1 MPTLKDVAEPQ
12 ILPEPQP
19 SPIRG
24 ALFMVLAAALVAATS
39 LLAKVLGNGVAG
51 AALHPFQVSAGRFVF
66 AFATLLVIAPFL
78 KLRFEATPW
87 RLHFYRSLAGWMGV
101 TCVFTAAARMP
112 LAEATA
118 ISFLSP
124 IAAMVLAI
132 PMLGEKVGKVRWS
145 AAALSL
151 LGALILI
158 RPGTSAF
165 QPVALLA
172 LASALLM
179 GLETIF
185 IKRLSRSERTI
196 RILFVNN
203 AFGAAIAITVASF
216 VWMPPSPDQWILL
229 VTLGM
234 IMVIAQSCFIASM
247 KSADA
252 SYVIPFFYATLVFA
266 ALYDFGL
273 FEVVPEAISLLGAVI
288 IVAGAVFLA
297 LREQYLKKPGK
308 LTGAEIADKQ

>member
-1 MPTLKDVAEPQ
+1 
-12 ILPEPQP
+12 
-19 SPIRG
+19 
-24 ALFMVLAAALVAATS
+24 MVLAAALVAATS
-39 LLAKVLGNGVAG
+39 LLAKILGNGVAG
-51 AALHPFQVSAGRFVF
+51 AALHPFQISAGRFVF
-66 AFATLLVIAPFL
+66 AFVTLMVVAPFF
-78 KLRFEATPW
+78 KLRFETTPW

-101 TCVFTAAARMP
+101 TCVFAAAARMP

-132 PMLGEKVGKVRWS
+132 PMLGEKVGRVRWS
-145 AAALSL
+145 AAAISL

-172 LASALLM
+172 LSAALLM

-203 AFGAAIAITVASF
+203 GFGAAIAVTAASF
-216 VWMPPSPDQWILL
+216 FWISPSADQWLL
-229 VTLGM
+229 LITLGM
-234 IMVIAQSCFIASM
+234 IMVTAQSCFIASM

-266 ALYDFGL
+266 AFYDFGL
-273 FEVVPEAISLLGAVI
+273 FDVVPQAISLLGAVI
-288 IVAGAVFLA
+288 IIAGAVFLA
-297 LREQYLKKPGK
+297 LREQYLKKSGK